1 MPVLFDLSATPLANQ
16 LFVAEGWGVK
26 RHDVMY
32 NDFVIVG
39 PFTNPAKI

>member
-1 MPVLFDLSATPLANQ
+1 MPVLFELSAALANQ

-39 PFTNPAKI
+39 PLTNPAKI